1 MTIFESITDRPSCRF
16 DQASAETDRTT
27 ALAIAAKRLEMAQA
41 GESAYECADCGCEL
55 TEERREAYRGCKVCV
70 PCGDIAEAKARG
82 YRRV

>member
-1 MTIFESITDRPSCRF
+1 MNYESITDRPSCHL

-27 ALAIAAKRLEMAQA
+27 ALAIAAIWSNCSPTAQ
-41 GESAYECADCGCEL
+41 SLPECDQCGADIPKA
-55 TEERREAYRGCKVCV
+55 RQEAVKGCKVCV